1 MNLVSQGLTN
11 GQIAEHFVLSE
22 KTVKNHVNHIYSKL
36 EARNRVQA
44 TAIWL
49 GTARRD

>member
-1 MNLVSQGLTN
+1 
-11 GQIAEHFVLSE
+11 VLSE

-36 EARNRVQA
+36 GAGNRVQA

-49 GTARRD
+49 GTVRR